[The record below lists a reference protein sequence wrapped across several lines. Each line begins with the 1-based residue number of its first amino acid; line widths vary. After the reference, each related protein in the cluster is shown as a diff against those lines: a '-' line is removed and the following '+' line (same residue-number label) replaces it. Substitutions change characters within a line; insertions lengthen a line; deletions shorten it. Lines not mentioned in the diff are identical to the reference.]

1 MKYWY
6 ICPLK
11 KIKMKF
17 IVSALVILL
26 FCISCKKKSSST
38 EVQTTPPV
46 ENGNL
51 NITILS
57 YDSIGG
63 AEAKT
68 YNTSV
73 FLSGTSYS
81 ATTDSNGKVSFNL
94 PPATYAPSV
103 IRAKYEGVPFSA
115 VVSSN
120 NTTSVSSF
128 VAQNS
133 TYSLQITNANAI
145 SQNSVTLSM
154 NLSQPV
160 PAGKQVK
167 VAVLFGTNS
176 SLSVNS
182 YSVVQEFLLPQQ
194 NNPNY
199 NVSSGSLQTAINQ
212 LAMGSTFRLLAVP
225 VSYGN
230 YFSTVLNKNIL
241 VGDYLPPVGVPT
253 ASYVLT
259 KSW

>member
-1 MKYWY
+1 
-6 ICPLK
+6 
-11 KIKMKF
+11 MKF
-17 IVSALVILL
+17 RVSVIAILL
-26 FCISCKKKSSST
+26 ICFSCKKKSSAS
-38 EVQTTPPV
+38 EEQTTPAV

-51 NITILS
+51 NINILS
-57 YDSIGG
+57 YDSLGNL
-63 AEAKT
+63 EAKT

-81 ATTDSNGKVSFNL
+81 ATTDSNGNVSFSL

-103 IRAKYEGVPFSA
+103 LRPKYEGVPFSA
-115 VVSSN
+115 VVSSK
-120 NTTSVSSF
+120 NTSSVSSF

-133 TYSLQITNANAI
+133 TYSLQITNANAVNQ
-145 SQNSVTLSM
+145 SSVTLSM
-154 NLSQPV
+154 NLSQSV

-167 VAVLFGTNS
+167 VAVLFGTTS
-176 SLSVNS
+176 ALSVNS
-182 YSVVQEFLLPQQ
+182 YSVVQEFFLAQQ

-199 NVSSGSLQTAINQ
+199 NICSGSLQTAINQ
-212 LAMGSTFRLLAVP
+212 LTSGSTFRLLAVP

-241 VGDYLPPVGVPT
+241 VGDYLPPVGVST